1 MPHILSVTILPYR
14 HETRHASV
22 ASLLSISFSLC
33 SSKTEESTLFSNQLG
48 KPGSNQ
54 LRHLHRSFR

>member
-22 ASLLSISFSLC
+22 ASLLSINFSLY
-33 SSKTEESTLFSNQLG
+33 SGRTTESTFLNQLG

-54 LRHLHRSFR
+54 LRYLHRSFR